1 MNTLVVSIFRVD
13 VVSVLN
19 TLRFCSY
26 QFEDVTCST
35 YSTNSK
41 DKFCRDCRILPS
53 NASFN
58 WWLLSWLLFV
68 DDSS

>member
-13 VVSVLN
+13 VVSLLN

-35 YSTNSK
+35 QNSTYSTYSTNSK
-41 DKFCRDCRILPS
+41 DKFCRDCRMLPS
-53 NASFN
+53 NAVFN
-58 WWLLSWLLFV
+58 W
-68 DDSS
+68 